1 MVEVALEDPW
11 IDWGRSG
18 GVLVAGAERVS
29 WELATMAPF
38 GVDEALGTIRT
49 AVATG
54 MSLTEAVAVAGVG
67 RIPHVLDVH
76 HVGGGVMVID
86 DTGTQGVNNA
96 ATSLKLVTRLAARQR
111 RVIVAAGAFD
121 FGGDSDYDDL
131 GAFGALMVRLN
142 VNQVFA
148 VGPEARAL
156 FLSVGREGSWDGES
170 QHCVSVDDAYDDIRA
185 FIRPEDVVLVMGT
198 TGPSL
203 LPLANRLAE
212 DLS

>member
-1 MVEVALEDPW
+1 MVEVALEDSW

-38 GVDEALGTIRT
+38 GVDEALGSIRT

-54 MSLTEAVAVAGVG
+54 MSLTEAVALAGAG
-67 RIPHVLDVH
+67 RLPHVLDVH
-76 HVGGGVMVID
+76 HVGEGVMVID

-96 ATSLKLVTRLAARQR
+96 ATSLKLVTGLAARQR
-111 RVIVAAGAFD
+111 RVIVAAGALY

-148 VGPEARAL
+148 VGPAARAL

>member
-1 MVEVALEDPW
+1 AAA
-11 IDWGRSG
+11 
-18 GVLVAGAERVS
+18 VAGARRV
-29 WELATMAPF
+29 
-38 GVDEALGTIRT
+38 
-49 AVATG
+49 
-54 MSLTEAVAVAGVG
+54 
-67 RIPHVLDVH
+67 PHVLEVH
-76 HVGGGVMVID
+76 HVGEGVMVID

-96 ATSLKLVTRLAARQR
+96 ATSLKLVTGLAARQR
-111 RVIVAAGAFD
+111 RVVVAAGALD